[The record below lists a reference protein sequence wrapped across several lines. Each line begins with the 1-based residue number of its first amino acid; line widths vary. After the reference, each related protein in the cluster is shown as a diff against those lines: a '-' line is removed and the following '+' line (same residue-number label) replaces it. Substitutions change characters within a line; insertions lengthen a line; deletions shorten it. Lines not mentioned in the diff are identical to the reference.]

1 METINPHQEY
11 IGQVTTSL
19 TDDSM
24 ALIDFDALRE
34 WLCKVAPLLSDTE
47 RLQNE
52 CAALREDM
60 VGRISGMMKAIAA
73 VQRSDS
79 GLEGVVDYIEALPQM
94 NAEELVRQY
103 RRTSARFR
111 DAFGASFN
119 GPGWHNMRRRLMDPE
134 VYK

>member
-11 IGQVTTSL
+11 IDQVTTSL

-34 WLCKVAPLLSDTE
+34 WLCEIAPLLSDVE
-47 RLQNE
+47 QLQSE

-60 VGRISGMMKAIAA
+60 VGRINGMMKAVAA

-79 GLEGVVDYIEALPQM
+79 GLESIVDYLEALPKM
-94 NAEELVRQY
+94 NAQELVRQY

-119 GPGWHNMRRRLMDPE
+119 IAGWHQSRRRGMDPE
-134 VYK
+134 LYK

>member
-19 TDDSM
+19 TDESM

-60 VGRISGMMKAIAA
+60 VGSDQRYDESNRGGAAIRL
-73 VQRSDS
+73 RS
-79 GLEGVVDYIEALPQM
+79 
-94 NAEELVRQY
+94 
-103 RRTSARFR
+103 
-111 DAFGASFN
+111 
-119 GPGWHNMRRRLMDPE
+119 
-134 VYK
+134 

>member
-11 IGQVTTSL
+11 IDQLTTSL

-24 ALIDFDALRE
+24 ALIDFDTLRE
-34 WLCKVAPLLSDTE
+34 WLCKITPLLSDVE
-47 RLQNE
+47 RLQKE
-52 CAALREDM
+52 CVALREDM
-60 VGRISGMMKAIAA
+60 VGRINGMMKAVAT

-79 GLEGVVDYIEALPQM
+79 GLISIADYLEALPNM
-94 NAEELVRQY
+94 SAAELVHQY
-103 RRTSARFR
+103 HRTSARFR

-119 GPGWHNMRRRLMDPE
+119 GAGWYQSRHRSMDPE